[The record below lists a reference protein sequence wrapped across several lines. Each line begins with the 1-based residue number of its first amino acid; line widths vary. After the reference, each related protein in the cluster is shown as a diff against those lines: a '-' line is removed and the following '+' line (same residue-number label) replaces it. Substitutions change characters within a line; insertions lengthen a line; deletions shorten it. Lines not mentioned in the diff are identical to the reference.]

1 MNEELFVEFK
11 NLKLNKSNLR
21 RFLDELKNIKV
32 YSLELMENILS

>member
-1 MNEELFVEFK
+1 MNEELFVELQ